1 MLSRPQYCSRAS
13 ACSGLPIRLRIPISG
28 GTSVLV
34 RTSFRR
40 ARYCRPT
47 STHIAHRDS
56 SWINHEWLSEVIFAG
71 VYGLSG
77 PTGLVVLKTVLS
89 LVLIGLVHGRLR
101 RRGMGG
107 FGCAFLL
114 VLMSI
119 PFRMGLG
126 TIRPQIFTYLFFYG
140 ELVLLDKASSGRDR
154 WLWVL
159 PLMLAVWMNLHGGVL
174 AGAGVLGIWIV
185 VRLIAHPLDH
195 SRSVERRLHAGLNLG
210 LIAVASGGALL
221 INPYG
226 AELVAFLLRTATV
239 ARPEIREW
247 VPLALAE
254 PAGAA
259 LPGTALDRRR
269 RNGREPSPSPP

>member
-1 MLSRPQYCSRAS
+1 M
-13 ACSGLPIRLRIPISG
+13 
-28 GTSVLV
+28 
-34 RTSFRR
+34 
-40 ARYCRPT
+40 
-47 STHIAHRDS
+47 
-56 SWINHEWLSEVIFAG
+56 
-71 VYGLSG
+71 
-77 PTGLVVLKTVLS
+77 VLKTVLS

-247 VPLALAE
+247 VPLALVSL
-254 PAGAA
+254 PGQLYLGLLLIGGAGMVGSRRPRPPEAVVILIVTAA
-259 LPGTALDRRR
+259 LPLVSSRHYPLFALALVVLAGEHIADVWTRWSWPAWARVAQ
-269 RNGREPSPSPP
+269 SPRSPPSASSSHSF